1 MYRKFEIFLIF
12 LRKHNI
18 LRCLMIYSF
27 NIVIA
32 MYILPLYG
40 LYWLF
45 GRQMPQTNKT
55 VWYVVKKLISKYFII
70 ITLFVLLG
78 LAGFGNTEMYPAWFK
93 VKPTFW
99 SGGPKWRGDWKNV
112 AGQKADYWWGLI
124 KKIGVGYPYVLAIL
138 MLIALVGNIFS
149 SFIPWSGKLPD
160 KVTDRI
166 ELNEFII
173 PKEQQ
178 WAYTGANHNK
188 YGMDAW
194 GKRWMEQI
202 KEGLQIKP
210 PCGDKPKSNN
220 SSAPGPSAQ
229 GMVFD
234 SVMKA
239 AGNQPAVK
247 MARGLNAAANNPA
260 ISNKAAM
267 AGLAL
272 AATGAAGPV
281 GAAVGS
287 AATNRALGSAMKQS
301 GGKKRRR
308 RRK

>member
-1 MYRKFEIFLIF
+1 M
-12 LRKHNI
+12 
-18 LRCLMIYSF
+18 
-27 NIVIA
+27 
-32 MYILPLYG
+32 
-40 LYWLF
+40 
-45 GRQMPQTNKT
+45 
-55 VWYVVKKLISKYFII
+55 
-70 ITLFVLLG
+70 
-78 LAGFGNTEMYPAWFK
+78 
-93 VKPTFW
+93 
-99 SGGPKWRGDWKNV
+99 
-112 AGQKADYWWGLI
+112 
-124 KKIGVGYPYVLAIL
+124 GYPYVIAIL

-160 KVTDRI
+160 KVTDRV

-178 WAYTGANHNK
+178 WAYTGPNHAK

-202 KEGLQIKP
+202 KEGLKIKP
-210 PCGDKPKSNN
+210 PCGDNPKPKT
-220 SSAPGPSAQ
+220 SSASGPSTQ

-239 AGNQPAVK
+239 ANNQPAVK
-247 MARGLNAAANNPA
+247 MARGLNAAVNNPA
-260 ISNKAAM
+260 INKNAAM

-281 GAAVGS
+281 GAS
-287 AATNRALGSAMKQS
+287 ATGRALGAAMR
-301 GGKKRRR
+301 GGKKRKSR